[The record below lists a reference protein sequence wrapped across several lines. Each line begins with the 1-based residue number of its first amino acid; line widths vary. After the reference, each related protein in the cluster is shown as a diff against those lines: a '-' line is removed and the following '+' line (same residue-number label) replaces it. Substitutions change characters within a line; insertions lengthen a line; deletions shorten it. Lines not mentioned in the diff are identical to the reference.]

1 MDWLGLKAVLLAAG
15 TARLTGEGGE
25 QFISESTA
33 GPGAGGSGSMFFST
47 GDGRVRLTLDPASPV
62 EIHHRGGGRAV
73 LRYAGRAVDGML
85 EPPAL
90 HCPRQAYITVTS
102 GCIYRCRYCEVP
114 ALAAG
119 RKTSEQIEEMVGA
132 VADQIDAISLT
143 SGMLASVEEE
153 EEYVVGII
161 RRLSRFGIPL
171 GVSIFPREGT
181 ADRLHD
187 LGVAE
192 VKFNVETATGDLFSS
207 MCPGLDWEIIWQ
219 ALRRSVDLFGRGH
232 VFSNLIIGL
241 GEDDL
246 EVEDCISVLCESGV
260 IPVVRPL
267 NPAGELRSYA
277 RPTAERLLGIYE
289 IHARY
294 LRKAGLDPRQS
305 LTMCPAC
312 TGCDLVPGRDGPL

>member
-62 EIHHRGGGRAV
+62 EIHHLGGGRAV

-102 GCIYRCRYCEVP
+102 GCVYRCRYCEVP
-114 ALAAG
+114 AVAAG

-241 GEDDL
+241 GEDDR
-246 EVEDCISVLCESGV
+246 EVEDCISALCESGV